1 LLIARLIADLDTL
14 ERRVDAATAALEAAG
29 MPIAGAV
36 MLDHWSEVLQLTLP
50 GDDIALLRRVIDE
63 CFAPSDA
70 IVATEPFRIPDV
82 FVSDMD
88 STMIGQ
94 ECIDELADYAG
105 LKPQIAA
112 ITERAMQG
120 ELDFASALRERVGL
134 LAGLEESAIDRCLG
148 ERIVPMAGAR
158 ALVATLKA
166 HGCRTVLVTG
176 GFHHFADPVAGQLG
190 FERVI
195 GNRLAVHEGRL
206 TGELAGEI
214 TGAAA
219 KEAALREELASLGE
233 NAVSL
238 ATGDG
243 ANDIPMLATA
253 TYGVAFR
260 AKPKARAA
268 ANGWLD
274 RGDLTALL
282 KLLEI
287 PEQAWVMA

>member
-1 LLIARLIADLDTL
+1 
-14 ERRVDAATAALEAAG
+14 
-29 MPIAGAV
+29 
-36 MLDHWSEVLQLTLP
+36 MLDFCGDVLELTLP
-50 GDDIALLRRVIDE
+50 GEDAAILRRVLDE
-63 CFAPSDA
+63 HFQPSDG
-70 IVATEPFRIPDV
+70 IIATQPFRVPNV

-105 LKPQIAA
+105 IKPQIAA

-120 ELDFASALRERVGL
+120 ELDFESALRERVGL
-134 LAGLEESAIDRCLG
+134 LADLEENAIVRCLA
-148 ERIVPMAGAR
+148 ERIVPMDGAR

-176 GFHHFADPVAGQLG
+176 GFHHFADPVAEQIG

-195 GNRLAVHEGRL
+195 GNRLAVHEGKL
-206 TGELAGEI
+206 TGGLVGAI

-219 KEAALREELASLGE
+219 KEAALRKEMATLGD

-243 ANDIPMLATA
+243 ANDIPMLAAA

-274 RGDLTALL
+274 RGDLTSLL

-287 PEQAWVMA
+287 PEHAWVMG

>member
-1 LLIARLIADLDTL
+1 VLIARLIADPATL
-14 ERRVDAATAALEAAG
+14 EASLDAATVAFEAAG
-29 MPIAGAV
+29 LPLAEAQ
-36 MLDHWSEVLQLTLP
+36 MLDFCGEVLELVLP
-50 GDDIALLRRVIDE
+50 GDDFVTLRAVLDE
-63 CFAPSDA
+63 HFRPSDA
-70 IVATEPFRIPDV
+70 IIASAPFRIPNL

-105 LKPQIAA
+105 IKPQIAA

-120 ELDFASALRERVGL
+120 ELDFESALRERVGL
-134 LAGLEESAIDRCLG
+134 LAGLEESAIDRCLT
-148 ERIVPMAGAR
+148 ERIVPMEGAR

-176 GFHHFADPVAGQLG
+176 GFHHFAEPVAEQLG

-195 GNRLAVHEGRL
+195 GNRLAVHEGKL
-206 TGELAGEI
+206 TGGLVGAI
-214 TGAAA
+214 TGSSA
-219 KEAALREELASLGE
+219 KEAALREEMAAFGD
-233 NAVSL
+233 NAISL

-243 ANDIPMLATA
+243 ANDIPMLGAA

-274 RGDLTALL
+274 RGDLTSLL

-287 PEQAWVMA
+287 PEHDWVMG